1 MKRTQE
7 PPVPPVSGRL
17 TNPLVCTAFLLL
29 AVSVKCADYQATVL
43 SDGPRAYYRFND
55 DTGRSAI
62 NRNSGGLGAAGNAT
76 NDLSTGVVHPFPG
89 ALAGDGNRSEFFDSS
104 ARTIIPYSPA
114 LNPTNTHP
122 FTVEAWFYPA
132 SDQINGGQCPINNR
146 YAYSGVNR
154 QGWVFFQRAP
164 NLDYFGK
171 GGYEGVGWN
180 CRMYNENGG
189 TGALDVTSQLPYQ
202 IGRWTHVVVVYD
214 PVNVTN
220 ATLTMYID
228 GVAANTN
235 TWTGGAS
242 GTAPGYVANTDDH
255 PPSEAVSGPSGLALG
270 QYNNTASPNSNPY
283 FGAVDEFAFYTN
295 KLSPAQIL
303 AHYQNGTNAARSIP
317 YQTLVQSDNP
327 VEYLR
332 LDEIAPGPD
341 IAINLGDLRNGGV
354 ATNAPGV
361 RHPAQSALAGRID
374 DGAFSGHWRNG
385 GGTFADIPWNAADN
399 PDASLPFT
407 FEGWFR
413 PTADQMN
420 PGPSPVNN
428 RLANGIANRTGWV
441 IYQRDPNDTYKGV
454 PGDSGVGWTFRMY
467 TGSGSGGQ
475 DVLTGV
481 PYNVGEWQQLVVT
494 WEPQTDVGP
503 AVNGGV
509 AWQGILTAYVDGLAV
524 ATNTAATYSANTNP
538 TEDGRPP
545 TDFAVGSYNLASG
558 GGEEFEGDIDE
569 VAFYNNYVLTPD
581 QILAHYQTGTN
592 SHPATNYETLVLTAP
607 YDGAGTQRLMPA
619 TYLRF
624 NDPAFYP
631 VANSGTL
638 GYVADGNLVLTTNQ
652 ASGPQSPAYA
662 GFEASNEAVPLDGIK
677 QWASLNNPT
686 GLNISG
692 QITLEAWIK
701 PGATQGDPAR
711 IISHGPPTPTVYD
724 LSTYPLL
731 TLSGSLLSSNE
742 VFLRIEASG
751 ANYAVG
757 SSNGTNTYRASY
769 PIPEGDLGGA
779 NWVHLAGT
787 YDGAN
792 WRLFRNGA
800 PVATNA
806 AAVGAL
812 PVDAGDWAIGS
823 TGNGWAD
830 SFTGSIDE
838 VAIYN
843 VALSPSRIA
852 AHYSTAIFGSH
863 PLGIAL
869 SGGQVTITWSVG
881 TLQQSDNVT
890 GSFTD
895 LLGVASP
902 YKPSAGPATKFYRL
916 RQ

>member
-1 MKRTQE
+1 MLA
-7 PPVPPVSGRL
+7 VPPVSGLFAR
-17 TNPLVCTAFLLL
+17 PLVFTALVLL
-29 AVSVKCADYQATVL
+29 AVSAKCADYQAMVL
-43 SDGPRAYYRFND
+43 SDGPRAYYRLND
-55 DTGRSAI
+55 DTGRSPI
-62 NRNSGGLGAAGNAT
+62 NRNSGSLGAAGNAT
-76 NDLSTGVVHPFPG
+76 NDLPTGVVHPFPG
-89 ALAGDGNRSEFFDSS
+89 ALAGDGNRSEFFDFST
-104 ARTIIPYSPA
+104 RTEIPWNAA
-114 LNPTNTHP
+114 LNPPNTQP

-132 SDQINGGQCPINNR
+132 SDQTATGQSPINNR
-146 YAYSGVNR
+146 YAYPTSTPGR
-154 QGWVFFQRAP
+154 QGWVFFQRKPSA
-164 NLDYFGK
+164 DYV
-171 GGYEGVGWN
+171 GGEQVGWN
-180 CRMYNENGG
+180 FRMYNGIG
-189 TGALDVTSQLPYQ
+189 TSGRLDVTSLVPYEL
-202 IGRWTHVVVVYD
+202 GKWTHVVVVYD
-214 PVNVTN
+214 PVEVTN
-220 ATLTMYID
+220 ATVTMYIN

-235 TWTGGAS
+235 IWTGGGS
-242 GTAPGYVANTDDH
+242 GTDPGYVANTNDH
-255 PPSEAVSGPSGLALG
+255 DPLEAVNGPAALSLG
-270 QYNNTASPNSNPY
+270 NYNNTAGSSLNPY
-283 FGAVDEFAFYTN
+283 FGAIDEFAFYTN
-295 KLSPAQIL
+295 KLSSAQIL
-303 AHYQNGTNAARSIP
+303 AHYQNATNAARSIP

-341 IAINLGDLRNGGV
+341 IAINMGDLRNGGV

-374 DGAFSGHWRNG
+374 DGAFSGHWRHG
-385 GGTFADIPWNAADN
+385 GGTFADIAWNAANN
-399 PDASLPFT
+399 PDASIPFT

-441 IYQRDPNDTYKGV
+441 IYQRDPNDTYKGPPAV
-454 PGDSGVGWTFRMY
+454 PGESGVGWTFRMY

-481 PYNVGEWQQLVVT
+481 PYNVGEWQHLVVT

-509 AWQGILTAYVDGLAV
+509 AWQGNLTAYVDGLAV
-524 ATNTAATYSANTNP
+524 ATNTAATYSANTDP

-581 QILAHYQTGTN
+581 QILAHYQAGTN

-607 YDGAGTQRLMPA
+607 FTGPEREGPK

-624 NDPAFYP
+624 NDPAPYP
-631 VANSGTL
+631 TSNAGAL
-638 GYVADGNLVLTTNQ
+638 GSLTDGNLVLTTNI
-652 ASGPQSPAYA
+652 AAGPQAPAYV
-662 GFEASNEAVPLDGIK
+662 GFEASNAALPLDGLK

-724 LSTYPLL
+724 LSAYPI
-731 TLSGSLLSSNE
+731 TISGSLLSSNE
-742 VFLRIEASG
+742 VFLRIEGGG

-757 SSNGTNTYRASY
+757 SSDGTNTYRASY
-769 PIPEGDLGGA
+769 PVPAGDLGGG

-830 SFTGSIDE
+830 GFAGSIDE
-838 VAIYN
+838 LAIYDK
-843 VALSPSRIA
+843 ALSPNRIA

-869 SGGQVTITWSVG
+869 SGAQVTITWSVG

-890 GSFTD
+890 GTYAD
-895 LLGVASP
+895 LPGVTSP
-902 YKPSAGPATKFYRL
+902 YKPPAGPVSKFYRL